1 MQSVGTKAYNLEV
14 TSMNEESKASAENVP
29 VNRVVMCETETIDK
43 LYLEL
48 SQFTKAKTKND
59 ILLERLLM
67 AVETKHPNQTRFET
81 ALMYIEQA
89 ESSSNGIAEE
99 NT

>member
-1 MQSVGTKAYNLEV
+1 MYD
-14 TSMNEESKASAENVP
+14 
-29 VNRVVMCETETIDK
+29 TETIDR

-67 AVETKHPNQTRFET
+67 AVKTKLPNKTRFET
-81 ALMYIEQA
+81 ALMFIEQA
-89 ESSSNGIAEE
+89 ESSSEGPSLG
-99 NT
+99 TQ

>member
-1 MQSVGTKAYNLEV
+1 MYD
-14 TSMNEESKASAENVP
+14 
-29 VNRVVMCETETIDK
+29 TETIDR

-67 AVETKHPNQTRFET
+67 AVKTKLPNKTKFET

-89 ESSSNGIAEE
+89 ESSSEGPSLSFKRQ
-99 NT
+99 

>member
-1 MQSVGTKAYNLEV
+1 MYD
-14 TSMNEESKASAENVP
+14 
-29 VNRVVMCETETIDK
+29 TETIDR

-67 AVETKHPNQTRFET
+67 AVKTKLPNKTRFET

-89 ESSSNGIAEE
+89 ESSPEGPSLNNG
-99 NT
+99 

>member
-1 MQSVGTKAYNLEV
+1 
-14 TSMNEESKASAENVP
+14 MNDTETIGN
-29 VNRVVMCETETIDK
+29 MCETETIDK

-67 AVETKHPNQTRFET
+67 AVKTKLPNKTRFET
-81 ALMYIEQA
+81 ALMFIEQA
-89 ESSSNGIAEE
+89 ESSSEGPSLSFKRQ
-99 NT
+99 